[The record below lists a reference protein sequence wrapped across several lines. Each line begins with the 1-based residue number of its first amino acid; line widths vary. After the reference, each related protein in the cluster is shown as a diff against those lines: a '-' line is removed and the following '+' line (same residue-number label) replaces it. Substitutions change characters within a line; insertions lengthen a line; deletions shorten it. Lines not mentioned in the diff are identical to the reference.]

1 MKVVIDNLNRFIV
14 EQKQYFDDNIRP
26 TYDYAWEDTVWRG
39 GAKTSGWLN
48 TTASKVGLNFED
60 TKRLVGFKS
69 LDITKEYADFCK
81 AMLVCSFRLKNGC
94 SPQALKAELLT
105 LKRWFCIL
113 VDETGQDHPYL
124 LSTEIIEKA
133 MKVLELHC
141 APINLSDLCQNSVR
155 LQNIINKN
163 TLSLVPLNY
172 VSTHKSQNSFN
183 TNKKIKTVRDAK
195 VPGILDTESRDTEK
209 LISVQTFL
217 NIISLIS
224 KVSSSTEKI
233 LLYAM
238 MLLITTGFRSAELI
252 MLRRDSL
259 VRREAID
266 PMTKNPIKING
277 KPVYYVGI
285 KYHGVKGAGART
297 HWVEPLAAPLV
308 EAIFTEVMG
317 LTKQY
322 RQHIK
327 YLRGNHFKS
336 YLPKSLSGFDD
347 ELILLDKFYPALLG
361 FECKLRGVS
370 SARDKAYKIFAHRG
384 LKPAVET
391 PVGNKRVLRFYKKSE
406 ISNYLRQ
413 QCPSDNYSLKFNF
426 DGTIYNWLVEDMLF
440 IIPVGSNSYR
450 RTLTQLTTFDI
461 LSNVILNTW
470 MGGISEQQMS
480 VFQQYDLKDENGEY
494 SSLTTHVPRHNINT
508 FLALTGLSEILQAML
523 MGRVDVTQNQHYQ
536 HLAILELKKA
546 VKTQLATIEDTDNT
560 RQSTLTPQA
569 ACAKEGVMLFSP
581 ALDLDKNLKRNL
593 HTFDGQDDVAGYLSD
608 VINSTD
614 PFGDEFLSDFKETL
628 SASNSRTVL
637 ESKEALETHAYLF
650 PVLNGSCM
658 RDVRKDGCPSRM
670 KCIAGEGCC
679 NFVVTGRQGELEN
692 LTRLRD
698 TLQISVQKTELL
710 AINDARYQ
718 RAFTEQ
724 KQNLQ
729 NIQNILTK
737 TYMAREQLV
746 PIRVFPDAP
755 NLSNPSATN
764 RVVSLV
770 DLFAKEQVKLELAK
784 TRKSNNDE

>member
-1 MKVVIDNLNRFIV
+1 MKVVIDNLNRFIA

-26 TYDYAWEDTVWRG
+26 TYDDAWEDTVWRG
-39 GAKTSGWLN
+39 GARTSGWLN
-48 TTASKVGLNFED
+48 TTASKVSLTFTN
-60 TKRLVGFKS
+60 TKRLVGFNSFDLSIKYS
-69 LDITKEYADFCK
+69 DFCK
-81 AMLVCSFRLKNGC
+81 AMLICSFRLKNGC
-94 SPQALKAELLT
+94 SPQALNAELLT
-105 LKRWFCIL
+105 LKRWYCIL
-113 VDETGQDHPYL
+113 VEETGQDVPYF
-124 LSTEIIEKA
+124 LSTQIIEKA
-133 MKVLELHC
+133 MKKLEEHC
-141 APINLSDLCQNSVR
+141 APVNLSDLCSISVR
-155 LQNIINKN
+155 LQSIINKN
-163 TLSLVPLNY
+163 VLSLVQLNY
-172 VSTHKSQNSFN
+172 SSPHKSQNSFN
-183 TNKKIKTVRDAK
+183 TNKKIKLVRDAK
-195 VPGILDTESRDTEK
+195 SPGILDIESRDSEK
-209 LISVQTFL
+209 LISIQTFL
-217 NIISLIS
+217 NIISLTS

-266 PMTKNPIKING
+266 AVTKKPIEING
-277 KPVYYVGI
+277 KPVYYLGI

-308 EAIFTEVMG
+308 EAIFTEVME
-317 LTKQY
+317 LTEQY

-327 YLRGNHFKS
+327 YLRENHFKS

-347 ELILLDKFYPALLG
+347 ELVLLDELYPVLLG
-361 FECKLRGVS
+361 FDCKLRSES
-370 SARDKAYKIFAHRG
+370 SARDKAYMIFTHRG

-391 PVGNKRVLRFYKKSE
+391 SVGKKRVLRFYKKSE
-406 ISNYLRQ
+406 ISTYLRQ

-426 DGTIYNWLVEDMLF
+426 DGTLYDWLVEDMLF
-440 IIPVGSNSYR
+440 IIPIGSNSYR

-461 LSNVILNTW
+461 LNNKILNIW
-470 MGGISEQQMS
+470 MAGVSEQQMS
-480 VFQQYDLKDENGEY
+480 VFRQYDLKDENGEY

-546 VKTQLATIEDTDNT
+546 VNSQLTTIADSGNL
-560 RQSTLTPQA
+560 QQLTLTPLA
-569 ACAKEGVMLFSP
+569 ACAKNGVMLFSP
-581 ALDLDKNLKRNL
+581 TLDLDKNLKRNL
-593 HTFDGQDDVAGYLSD
+593 HTFEGQDDVAGYLSD

-628 SASNSRTVL
+628 AASNSRRVL
-637 ESKEALETHAYLF
+637 DSKDALETHAYLF

-670 KCIAGEGCC
+670 KCIAGEGCS
-679 NFVVTGRQGELEN
+679 NFVVTGRQGELES
-692 LTRLRD
+692 LTKLRD
-698 TLQISVQKTELL
+698 ALQISVQKTEHL
-710 AINDARYQ
+710 ATNDARYQ
-718 RAFTEQ
+718 RAFIEQ

-729 NIQNILTK
+729 NVQNVLAK

-764 RVVSLV
+764 RTVSLV

-784 TRKSNNDE
+784 TRKSKNDE